1 MSPDVEHGSAL
12 ANKGSLRALSLAAG
26 HMNVSRNKKIAE
38 ADLLACLRGKCLD
51 GSSRR
56 IIGAFLADT
65 DLVTICDLV
74 VSGVVTYK
82 QLAEAAAIHLPLIHP
97 TREWLDDRAGH

>member
-1 MSPDVEHGSAL
+1 MSPDAEHGSAVTR
-12 ANKGSLRALSLAAG
+12 KGVLRALRLAAG
-26 HMNVSRNKKIAE
+26 HMNVSRNEKITE
-38 ADLLACLRGKCLD
+38 ADLLACLRGECLE

-74 VSGVVTYK
+74 VSGVVTYRH
-82 QLAEAAAIHLPLIHP
+82 LAEAAAIHLPLIHP
-97 TREWLDDRAGH
+97 TREWLDDRATH